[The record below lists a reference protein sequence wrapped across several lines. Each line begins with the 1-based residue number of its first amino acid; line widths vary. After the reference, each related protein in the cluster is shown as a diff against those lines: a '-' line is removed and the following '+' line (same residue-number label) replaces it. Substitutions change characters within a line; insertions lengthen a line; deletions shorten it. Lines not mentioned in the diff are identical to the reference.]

1 MTRYYKREIGNHGH
15 FHKREIGSLGIAKGE
30 RREQPLR
37 FGTNFAG

>member
-1 MTRYYKREIGNHGH
+1 MTHYYRRG
-15 FHKREIGSLGIAKGE
+15 IGSQVRSYIRGIRSLAISEGE